1 LELYILPTVKTTS
14 HDIRLMN
21 LVKVKGKEKERE
33 RLQKYIYGVTYQ
45 NRISSSIIATIT
57 PKTEI
62 AYYSTLVQ
70 VAKA

>member
-1 LELYILPTVKTTS
+1 
-14 HDIRLMN
+14 MN